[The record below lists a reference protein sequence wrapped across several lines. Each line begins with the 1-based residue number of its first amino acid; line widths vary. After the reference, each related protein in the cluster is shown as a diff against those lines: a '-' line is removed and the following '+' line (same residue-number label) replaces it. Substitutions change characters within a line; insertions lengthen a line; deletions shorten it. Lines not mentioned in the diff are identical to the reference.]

1 MFYYQLG
8 NLSPEYQSSIKSI
21 HLVAIA
27 RSSVIAKYGAN
38 KILEPFM
45 QDIRQLEKVQM
56 HLTMCVLCVCVTD

>member
-38 KILEPFM
+38 KILEPFT

-56 HLTMCVLCVCVTD
+56 HLTMCVLCVCD